1 MSETYR
7 QTISG
12 ELARALDA
20 RRGLLSRQ
28 EFTTNALVAALEQP
42 NALAELQ
49 RELAELR
56 AQVARVRVAPAPPP
70 AAPGACAVE
79 RLSF

>member
-1 MSETYR
+1 MSETFR
-7 QTISG
+7 QTISD
-12 ELARALDA
+12 ELAQALDA

-28 EFTTNALVAALEQP
+28 EFTTLALVAAIEQP
-42 NALAELQ
+42 TLAELR

-56 AQVARVRVAPAPPP
+56 AQVASARAAP
-70 AAPGACAVE
+70 AAPVPCAVE